1 MFRFLSLLLLAM
13 LLAACASAPS
23 RVPAP
28 GAMPPLRLAPAA
40 LGREMALQQR
50 LDFHHG
56 ERRESIEALVE
67 VDAASVRL
75 VMHAQGQVALRL
87 AWDGQALEQTR
98 AEWLP
103 PVLSGERVLDDLQLV
118 YWPVAAINAR
128 LPAGWHLVEA
138 SSNRRL
144 LHGGEIVATVVYVS
158 ATHARLRQRRQG
170 YVLDIHSAPVT
181 P

>member
-1 MFRFLSLLLLAM
+1 MFRLSLLLSAM
-13 LLAACASAPS
+13 LLAACAGTPS
-23 RVPAP
+23 RAP
-28 GAMPPLRLAPAA
+28 GAMPSLRLAPAA
-40 LGREMALQQR
+40 LGRELALHQR

-67 VDAASVRL
+67 ADAASVRL

-87 AWDGQALEQTR
+87 VWDGQTLDQTR

-118 YWPVAAINAR
+118 YWPVAAIDAR

-138 SSNRRL
+138 TGNRRL
-144 LHGGEIVATVVYVS
+144 LHDGEIVATVVHVS
-158 ATHARLRQRRQG
+158 ATHVRLRQRRQG

>member
-1 MFRFLSLLLLAM
+1 MFRFLSLVLSTT
-13 LLAACASAPS
+13 LLAACASAPT
-23 RVPAP
+23 RAPAP
-28 GAMPPLRLAPAA
+28 GAMPPLRLAPAE
-40 LGREMALQQR
+40 LGRELVLRQR

-75 VMHAQGQVALRL
+75 VMHAQGQVALRVDWNGTTL
-87 AWDGQALEQTR
+87 DQTR

-128 LPAGWHLVEA
+128 LPAGWHLAEA

-144 LHGGEIVATVVYVS
+144 LQDGEIVATVVYVS
-158 ATHARLRQRRQG
+158 ATHVRLRQRRQG
-170 YVLDIHSAPVT
+170 YVLDIHSVPVAP
-181 P
+181 